1 MDAYHSRIAAT
12 PSESARSTRTFGFFL
27 LAWAITWLLAF
38 PTALAWMRHETPPPY
53 AIAGA
58 GLSAFG
64 PLFAALAFSRMGGQ
78 RGGLFERFRA
88 SPVLVLGALA
98 APFVIHA
105 IATGL
110 YVVCGGQPSAWVHPP
125 STPEQLAALVVF
137 PLGEEFG
144 WRGFAHPR
152 LVTRYG
158 LLKGSLLLGSGWGL
172 WHLMYSI
179 TPQAAAFDSF
189 TFGLTMVELP
199 LYSLLVAWVFERA
212 RRGMAVAIAFH
223 AGAHLDHIELAPRTE
238 LGLQVSHVLVLAVV
252 AFFAARALAAEDTR
266 RRQNVAEAP
275 AV

>member
-1 MDAYHSRIAAT
+1 MDAYHSRIAVAS
-12 PSESARSTRTFGFFL
+12 SETARSTRTFGFFL

-38 PTALAWMRHETPPPY
+38 PTALFWMRHETPPAY

-64 PLFAALAFSRMGGQ
+64 PLFAALLFSRSSAG
-78 RGGLFERFRA
+78 RGPLFERFRA
-88 SPVLVLGALA
+88 SPVLVMGALA
-98 APFVIHA
+98 TPFVIHL
-105 IATGL
+105 IATAL
-110 YVVCGGQPSAWVHPP
+110 YAAFGGQSSAWIHPP

-152 LVTRYG
+152 LVARYG
-158 LLKGSLLLGSGWGL
+158 LVKGSLLLGLGWGF
-172 WHLMYSI
+172 WHLMYSV
-179 TPQAAAFDSF
+179 TPQTAAFD
-189 TFGLTMVELP
+189 GLTFALTMIELP

-212 RRGMAVAIAFH
+212 QRGMAVAIAFH

-252 AFFAARALAAEDTR
+252 AFFAARALAAEDAR
-266 RRQNVAEAP
+266 RRQIAG
-275 AV
+275 